1 MITLESRWLDVEGAK
16 VHYLIEGRQTGQPI
30 VLLHGASFTSETWKK
45 IATIKALADA
55 GYLVYALDLPGF
67 GQSAPSQGLAR
78 GWLKSA
84 LDLLKLERPVI
95 VSPSMSGS
103 YSLPLATEHPER
115 IAAFVAVA
123 PVGILKYE
131 QALPRIEA
139 PVLAVWGE
147 NDTLIP
153 QSQADLL
160 VRSVKRG
167 RKVIIAGGSHAPY
180 MTDPAAFHAELL
192 KFLGEIAKSD
202 PNGKSGS

>member
-1 MITLESRWLDVEGAK
+1 MMTPESRWLEVEGAK

-45 IATIKALADA
+45 IGTIKALADA
-55 GYLVYALDLPGF
+55 GYPVYALDLPGF

-78 GWLKSA
+78 GWLKNV
-84 LDLLKLERPVI
+84 LDLLQLERPVI

-115 IAAFVAVA
+115 IAGFVAVA

-131 QALPRIEA
+131 QALPRIKV

-153 QSQADLL
+153 ESQADLL
-160 VRSVKRG
+160 VRSVKHG

-180 MTDPAAFHAELL
+180 MTDAAAFHAELV
-192 KFLGEIAKSD
+192 KFLGEI
-202 PNGKSGS
+202 GKSEPKGKPGS

>member
-1 MITLESRWLDVEGAK
+1 
-16 VHYLIEGRQTGQPI
+16 
-30 VLLHGASFTSETWKK
+30 
-45 IATIKALADA
+45 
-55 GYLVYALDLPGF
+55 
-67 GQSAPSQGLAR
+67 
-78 GWLKSA
+78 
-84 LDLLKLERPVI
+84 
-95 VSPSMSGS
+95 MSGS

-115 IAAFVAVA
+115 IAGFVAVA

-131 QALPRIEA
+131 QGLPRIKV

-192 KFLGEIAKSD
+192 KFLGEISKSD
-202 PNGKSGS
+202 PNVKSGS